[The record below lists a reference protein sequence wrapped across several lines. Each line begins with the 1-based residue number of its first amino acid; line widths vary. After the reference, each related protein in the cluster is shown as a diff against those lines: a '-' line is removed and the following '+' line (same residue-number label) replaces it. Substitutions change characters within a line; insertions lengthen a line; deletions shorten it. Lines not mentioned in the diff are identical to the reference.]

1 MMSLMQVVLIHSGVT
16 DSGEWDA
23 VRPLLAVQHHVVA
36 PDLPGYGSNPAPAGE
51 VSLSDDVLAA
61 FEDRA
66 VLVGTS
72 QGGRAVLEAAL
83 TAPERVEKLVLI
95 GANTF
100 GWGEDV
106 QRVGK
111 QEE

>member
-23 VRPLLAVQHHVVA
+23 VAPLLAGEHHVVA

-51 VSLSDDVLAA
+51 HVLSDQVLET
-61 FEDRA
+61 FEGPA

-72 QGGRAVLEAAL
+72 QGGRAVLETAL
-83 TAPERVEKLVLI
+83 AAPERVEKLVLV
-95 GANTF
+95 GANVF
-100 GWGEDV
+100 G
-106 QRVGK
+106 
-111 QEE
+111 